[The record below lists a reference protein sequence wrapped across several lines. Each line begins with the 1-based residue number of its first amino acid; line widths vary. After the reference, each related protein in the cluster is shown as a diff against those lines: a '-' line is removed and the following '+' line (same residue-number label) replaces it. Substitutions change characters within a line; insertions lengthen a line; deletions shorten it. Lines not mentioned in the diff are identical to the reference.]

1 VDTHALIFRNK
12 VMFYLISSIV
22 SLLTVVNIMAGKSRL
37 FITSIFVSGF
47 LLLGVTGYYIFKKK
61 TRHVL
66 CSHLFTHAS
75 LGVITLVLFSDP
87 SFDKFIFLFLAL
99 MIPVLYQN
107 SWLTIANGL
116 FVGIVMSIAYA
127 TDKQAIWG
135 GYDIVK
141 SKSLIFSLALT
152 ILFVVL
158 SVTQSRASEKL
169 RKDAL
174 KSENNAIL
182 EKKKAEELLVRLEK
196 TLHEIE
202 SFNVVLD
209 EGTEMVKQNS
219 EQIVFTSQEMS
230 QSIENQTV
238 EISSFSSFVHK
249 TKENYSDIVKD
260 FTEMNEKSKETKES
274 ISISTDK
281 FKELEESLSY
291 IKNFFYLNKHTN
303 EQLKNKTNEIQRIMT
318 IISGIS
324 NQTNLLALNA
334 SIEASRAGEHG
345 ASFMVVA
352 DEIRKL
358 ADQTN
363 RSTKDIE
370 LILTDVNEKVEE
382 SFLQIHKSEKVFVGN
397 KKKTAEVKESFDVLK
412 KNNQQVEE
420 KMKMS
425 IIKVEKLQRD
435 IQQALESIVNISS
448 IAEENFSSVQKITT
462 SYKKVDEMIAE
473 LTENYHFLHAKI
485 KKK

>member
-1 VDTHALIFRNK
+1 
-12 VMFYLISSIV
+12 MFYLIASIV
-22 SLLTVVNIMAGKSRL
+22 SLLTVVNIMAGKSWL
-37 FITSIFVSGF
+37 FIASIFVSGF

-107 SWLTIANGL
+107 SWLTIINGI

-209 EGTEMVKQNS
+209 EGTSMVNDNSKQV
-219 EQIVFTSQEMS
+219 VFTSQEMS
-230 QSIENQTV
+230 KAIEEQTI
-238 EISSFSSFVHK
+238 EISAFSSFIHD
-249 TKENYSDIVKD
+249 TKEKYGEIVKD
-260 FTEMNEKSKETKES
+260 FTEIDAKSKETNQNVVAS
-274 ISISTDK
+274 NQK
-281 FKELEESLSY
+281 FEELERSLEY
-291 IKNFFYLNKHTN
+291 IKNFFYLNKATN
-303 EQLKNKTNEIQRIMT
+303 EQLKNKTDEIKQIMN

-324 NQTNLLALNA
+324 NRTNLLALNA

-352 DEIRKL
+352 EEVRKL

-370 LILTDVNEKVEE
+370 LILSDVNEKVEE
-382 SFLQIHKSEKVFVGN
+382 SFLQIRKSEEVFIEN
-397 KKKTAEVKESFDVLK
+397 KEKTKEVKDSFGLLQT
-412 KNNQQVEE
+412 NNEQVED
-420 KMKMS
+420 KLMMS
-425 IIKVEKLQRD
+425 IVKVEKLQQD
-435 IQQALESIVNISS
+435 IQQALESILNISS
-448 IAEENFSSVQKITT
+448 IAEENFSSVQQITT
-462 SYKKVDEMIAE
+462 SYETIDKMIAD
-473 LTENYHFLHAKI
+473 LAHNYQILQTKI

>member
-1 VDTHALIFRNK
+1 
-12 VMFYLISSIV
+12 MFYLILSIV
-22 SLLTVVNIMAGKSRL
+22 SLLTVVNIMAEKSWL
-37 FITSIFVSGF
+37 FIASIVISGF
-47 LLLGVTGYYIFKKK
+47 SLLGVTGYYIFKKK

-107 SWLTIANGL
+107 SWLTIVNGV
-116 FVGIVMSIAYA
+116 FVGIVMSIAYV
-127 TDKQAIWG
+127 TNKQAIWG
-135 GYDIVK
+135 GYDVVE

-158 SVTQSRASEKL
+158 TVTQSRASEKL

-209 EGTEMVKQNS
+209 EGSSTVNDNS
-219 EQIVFTSQEMS
+219 KQIVFTSQEMS
-230 QSIENQTV
+230 KAIEEQTI
-238 EISSFSSFVHK
+238 EISTFSSFIHD
-249 TKENYSDIVKD
+249 TKEKYGEIVKD
-260 FTEMNEKSKETKES
+260 FTDIDAKSKETNQS
-274 ISISTDK
+274 IVISNQK
-281 FKELEESLSY
+281 FEELERSLEY
-291 IKNFFYLNKHTN
+291 IKNFFYLNKTTN
-303 EQLKNKTNEIQRIMT
+303 EQLKNKTDEIKQIMT

-324 NQTNLLALNA
+324 DRTNLLALNA

-352 DEIRKL
+352 EEVRKL

-363 RSTKDIE
+363 RSTKEIE
-370 LILTDVNEKVEE
+370 LILSDVNEKVEE
-382 SFLQIHKSEKVFVGN
+382 SFLQIRKSEEVFVEN
-397 KKKTAEVKESFDVLK
+397 KEKTKEVKDSFGVLK
-412 KNNQQVEE
+412 INNEQVEN
-420 KMKMS
+420 KLMIS
-425 IIKVEKLQRD
+425 IVKVEKLQQD
-435 IQQALESIVNISS
+435 IQQALESILNISS
-448 IAEENFSSVQKITT
+448 IAEENFSSVQQITT
-462 SYKKVDEMIAE
+462 SYETIDKMIAD
-473 LTENYHFLHAKI
+473 LAHNYQILQTKI